1 MANLVIVESPSKAS
15 TIKGYLGSNY
25 KVIASVGHVRDLP
38 KSTLGIDI
46 DNEFEPH
53 YINIRGKGDVIKAL
67 KKEAKSANKIYLA
80 TDPDREGEA
89 ISWHLATVLGIP
101 IEKTR
106 RITFNEVTK
115 TAVKDAIKNPR
126 TVDMALVNS
135 QQARRMLDRIVG
147 YKLSPFLWKTIRGGL
162 SAGRVQSVATRII
175 VEREREIEAF
185 VPREYWTLSVEHKNS
200 EDATFISRFYG
211 INDKKIELDNQEDV
225 DRIEN
230 EIQGKPFTVQS
241 VKKSLRR
248 KNPNAPFT
256 TSSLLQESARKL
268 NFQSHKTMKIA
279 QELYEGI
286 SLGIENGGVRG
297 LITYMRTDSLRISA
311 EAQASAKS
319 YILENYGE
327 EYYPETPRI
336 YKAKGDAQDAHEAI
350 RPSDVTLDPTR
361 IRKKLTND
369 QYKLYKLIWERFL
382 ASQMQAAIYDTVNA
396 TILCDKYQFKAS
408 GQTLRFKGY
417 LTVYTEATSEDDEIV
432 SPLPTLNEDE
442 TLKENKLISEQHFTE
457 PPARY
462 TEAAL
467 IDFFKEMGIGRPSTY
482 AQIITTI
489 TTRGYVKRE
498 GKTLLPTALG
508 NTTTDLMIR
517 FFPDIVDYD
526 FTAQMENDL
535 DSVSSGNNTVVK
547 VLDKFY
553 SKFKTDLDAAFQS
566 VDSGT
571 VNVEAETTD
580 ILCDKC
586 GAKMIIKSGRFG
598 KFAACPN
605 YPACKNTRSL
615 NENATPEKE
624 EPKPQETSDMICEKC
639 GAPMVVRN
647 GKYGKF
653 FACSAFP
660 KCRHIIGTENTIGVP
675 CPICGKDVVMKR
687 AKSKTV
693 FYSCSGY
700 PECSFSSWDKPTTDT
715 CTVCHQ
721 TLFVKKGKEHPVCCN
736 KACGEFGKEVVK
748 E

>member
-1 MANLVIVESPSKAS
+1 V
-15 TIKGYLGSNY
+15 
-25 KVIASVGHVRDLP
+25 
-38 KSTLGIDI
+38 
-46 DNEFEPH
+46 
-53 YINIRGKGDVIKAL
+53 
-67 KKEAKSANKIYLA
+67 
-80 TDPDREGEA
+80 
-89 ISWHLATVLGIP
+89 
-101 IEKTR
+101 EKTR

-115 TAVKDAIKNPR
+115 TAVKEAIKNPR

-185 VPREYWTLSVEHKNS
+185 IPREYWTLSAEHKNS
-200 EDATFISRFYG
+200 EGTSFLSRFYG
-211 INDKKIELDNQEDV
+211 TAEKKIDLHTEDDV
-225 DRIEN
+225 NAVKAALE
-230 EIQGKPFTVQS
+230 GKPFVIDS
-241 VKKSLRR
+241 IKKSLRR
-248 KNPNAPFT
+248 KNPHAPFT

-286 SLGIENGGVRG
+286 SLGAENGGVRG

-311 EAQASAKS
+311 EAQTAARN
-319 YILENYGE
+319 YIIENYGE
-327 EYYPETPRI
+327 DYYPETPRV
-336 YKAKGDAQDAHEAI
+336 YKTKGDAQDAHEAI
-350 RPSDVTLDPTR
+350 RPSDITLDPTR

-382 ASQMQAAIYDTVNA
+382 ASQMQAASYDTVNA
-396 TILCDKYQFKAS
+396 SILCDRYLFKAS

-417 LTVYTEATSEDDEIV
+417 LAVYTEVAGEEEDTAN
-432 SPLPTLNEDE
+432 PLPTLEE
-442 TLKENKLISEQHFTE
+442 GELLKDSLLLSEQHFTE

-498 GKTLLPTALG
+498 GKSIVPTALG
-508 NTTTDLMIR
+508 VTTTDLMIE
-517 FFPDIVDYD
+517 FFPDIVDYA

-535 DSVSSGNNTVVK
+535 DAVSSGNNTVVE
-547 VLDKFY
+547 VLGKFY
-553 SKFKTDLDAAFQS
+553 SKFKFDLDAAFDS
-566 VDSGT
+566 VDNGSVT
-571 VNVEAETTD
+571 VEAETTD
-580 ILCDKC
+580 IVCDKC

-605 YPACKNTRSL
+605 YPTCKNTRSL
-615 NENATPEKE
+615 TENTTEEEKA
-624 EPKPQETSDMICEKC
+624 PTETTDLTCEKC
-639 GAPMVVRN
+639 GSPMVVRN

-660 KCRHIIGTENTIGVP
+660 SCRHIVGTDNTIGVP
-675 CPICGKDVVMKR
+675 CPICQKDIVMKR

-700 PECSFSSWDKPTTDT
+700 PECSFSSWDKPTRET
-715 CTVCHQ
+715 CAVCGKM
-721 TLFVKKGKEHPVCCN
+721 LFVKKGKEHPVCCD
-736 KACGEFGKEVVK
+736 KSCAAFGKEVIK

>member
-46 DNEFEPH
+46 DNKFEPH

-67 KKEAKSANKIYLA
+67 KKEAKNANKIFLA

-89 ISWHLATVLGIP
+89 ISWHLATVLDIP

-115 TAVKDAIKNPR
+115 TAVKEAIKNPR

-135 QQARRMLDRIVG
+135 QQARRLLDRIVG

-185 VPREYWTLSVEHKNS
+185 IPREYWTLSIEHKNS
-200 EDATFISRFYG
+200 EDVSFISRFWG
-211 INDKKIELDNQEDV
+211 VDDKKIELGSEAEI
-225 DRIEN
+225 RAIEN
-230 EIQGKPFTVQS
+230 AITDKPFTVDS
-241 VKKSLRR
+241 VKKSIRR
-248 KNPNAPFT
+248 KNPLAPFT

-268 NFQSHKTMKIA
+268 NFQSHKTMKVA

-286 SLGIENGGVRG
+286 SLGSENGGVRG
-297 LITYMRTDSLRISA
+297 LITYMRTDSLRISQ
-311 EAQASAKS
+311 EAQVAAKT
-319 YILENYGE
+319 YILDNYGE
-327 EYYPETPRI
+327 EYYPETPRT
-336 YKAKGDAQDAHEAI
+336 YKTKGDAQDAHEAI
-350 RPSDVTLDPTR
+350 RPSDVTLDPAR

-382 ASQMQAAIYDTVNA
+382 ASQMQSATYDTVNA

-417 LTVYTEATSEDDEIV
+417 LAVYTEVAGDEEAV
-432 SPLPTLNEDE
+432 NPLPTLKEGE
-442 TLKENKLISEQHFTE
+442 LLKESRPISEQHFTE

-489 TTRGYVKRE
+489 TSRGYVKRE
-498 GKTLLPTALG
+498 GKSLLPTTLG
-508 NTTTDLMIR
+508 NTTTDLMIE
-517 FFPDIVDYD
+517 FFPDIVDYA

-535 DSVSSGNNTVVK
+535 DSVSSGNNTVVE

-553 SKFKTDLDAAFQS
+553 SKFKNDLEAAFES

-571 VNVEAETTD
+571 VSVEAETTD
-580 ILCDKC
+580 IICDKC

-605 YPACKNTRSL
+605 YPTCKNTRSL
-615 NENATPEKE
+615 TEESATPKE
-624 EPKPQETSDMICEKC
+624 ENTPLPEITDMVCEKC
-639 GAPMVVRN
+639 GSPMVVRN

-660 KCRHIIGTENTIGVP
+660 KCRHIVGTDNTIGVA
-675 CPICGKDVVMKR
+675 CPLCGKDIIMKR

-700 PECSFSSWDKPTTDT
+700 PDCSFSSWDKPTGDT
-715 CTVCHQ
+715 CEVCGQ
-721 TLFVKKGKEHPVCCN
+721 MLFIKKGKEHPVCCN
-736 KACGEFGKEVVK
+736 KSCSAHGKEVIK

>member
-53 YINIRGKGDVIKAL
+53 YINIRGKGDIIKAL
-67 KKEAKSANKIYLA
+67 KKEAKNAGKIYLA

-89 ISWHLATVLGIP
+89 ISWHLAAVLDIP

-115 TAVKDAIKNPR
+115 TAVKEAIKNPR

-135 QQARRMLDRIVG
+135 QQARRLLDRIVG

-185 VPREYWTLSVEHKNS
+185 IPREYWTLSVEHQNS
-200 EDATFISRFYG
+200 EGDSFISRFYG
-211 INDKKIELDNQEDV
+211 KDDKKIDLDTEADIDAV
-225 DRIEN
+225 KSAVE
-230 EIQGKPFTVQS
+230 GKPFVVDS

-248 KNPNAPFT
+248 KNPQAPFT

-286 SLGIENGGVRG
+286 SLGSENGGVRG

-311 EAQASAKS
+311 EAQAVAKD
-319 YILENYGE
+319 YILTTYGD
-327 EYYPETPRI
+327 EYYPEAPRI
-336 YKAKGDAQDAHEAI
+336 YKTKGDAQDAHEAI
-350 RPSDVTLDPTR
+350 RPSDITLDPTR

-369 QYKLYKLIWERFL
+369 HYKLYKLIWERFL
-382 ASQMQAAIYDTVNA
+382 ASQMQSAVYDTVNA
-396 TILCDKYQFKAS
+396 TIFSEGYQFKAS

-417 LTVYTEATSEDDEIV
+417 LAVYADMTGDEDDGLP
-432 SPLPTLNEDE
+432 PLPKLMEKE
-442 TLKENKLISEQHFTE
+442 TLKDSKLIGEQHFTE

-467 IDFFKEMGIGRPSTY
+467 IDFFKDMGIGRPSTY

-498 GKTLLPTALG
+498 GKSLLPTPLG
-508 NTTTDLMIR
+508 NTTTDLMIK
-517 FFPDIVDYD
+517 FFPDIVDYA
-526 FTAQMENDL
+526 FTAEMENDL
-535 DSVSSGNNTVVK
+535 DAVSSGNNTVVE
-547 VLDKFY
+547 VLDRFY
-553 SKFKTDLDAAFQS
+553 SKFKVDLESAFES
-566 VDSGT
+566 VDSGSIA
-571 VNVEAETTD
+571 VEAETTD

-605 YPACKNTRSL
+605 YPTCKNTRSL
-615 NENATPEKE
+615 TETPAKE
-624 EPKPQETSDMICEKC
+624 EEPVNETTDMICEKC
-639 GAPMVVRN
+639 GSPMVVRN

-660 KCRHIIGTENTIGVP
+660 KCRHIVGTDNTIGVP
-675 CPICGKDVVMKR
+675 CPICGKDIVMKR

-700 PECSFSSWDKPTTDT
+700 PECSFSSWDKPTDKT
-715 CTVCHQ
+715 CTVCGKM
-721 TLFVKKGKEHPVCCN
+721 LFIKKGKENPVCTD
-736 KACGEFGKEVVK
+736 KACSAFGKEV
-748 E
+748 ESE

>member
-38 KSTLGIDI
+38 KSTLGIDL

-67 KKEAKSANKIYLA
+67 KKEAKNASKIFLA

-89 ISWHLATVLGIP
+89 ISWHLATVLDIP
-101 IEKTR
+101 IEKTK

-115 TAVKDAIKNPR
+115 TAVKEAIKNPR

-185 VPREYWTLSVEHKNS
+185 TPREYWTLSAEHTNS
-200 EDATFISRFYG
+200 EGALFTSHFYG
-211 INDKKIELDNQEDV
+211 TKDKKLDLATEEEVNTVQAAIE
-225 DRIEN
+225 
-230 EIQGKPFTVQS
+230 GKPFVIDS
-241 VKKSLRR
+241 IKRSLRR
-248 KNPNAPFT
+248 KNPHAPFT

-268 NFQSHKTMKIA
+268 NFQSHKTMKVA

-286 SLGIENGGVRG
+286 SLGAENGGVRG
-297 LITYMRTDSLRISA
+297 LITYMRTDSLRVST
-311 EAQASAKS
+311 EAQTAAKE
-319 YILENYGE
+319 YIISHYGN

-336 YKAKGDAQDAHEAI
+336 YKTKGDAQDAHEAI
-350 RPSDVTLDPTR
+350 RPSDITLDPAR
-361 IRKKLTND
+361 IRKKLTSD

-382 ASQMQAAIYDTVNA
+382 ASQMQSATYDTVNA
-396 TILCDKYQFKAS
+396 SILCREYLFKAS

-417 LTVYTEATSEDDEIV
+417 LAVYTEIAGEED
-432 SPLPTLNEDE
+432 STNPLPTLYENE
-442 TLKENKLISEQHFTE
+442 TLLNTKLLSEQHFTE

-462 TEAAL
+462 TEASL

-489 TTRGYVKRE
+489 TSRGYVKRE
-498 GKTLLPTALG
+498 GKSLIPTPLG
-508 NTTTDLMIR
+508 VTTTDLMIQ
-517 FFPDIVDYD
+517 FFPDIVDYA

-535 DSVSSGNNTVVK
+535 DSVSSGSNTVVE

-553 SKFKTDLDAAFQS
+553 SKFKVDLDAAFDS
-566 VDSGT
+566 VDNGT
-571 VNVEAETTD
+571 VTVEAETTD
-580 ILCDKC
+580 IICEKC
-586 GAKMIIKSGRFG
+586 GAKMIVKSGRFG

-605 YPACKNTRSL
+605 YPTCKNTRSL
-615 NENATPEKE
+615 TENTVEEPATPPEV
-624 EPKPQETSDMICEKC
+624 TDMACEKC
-639 GAPMVVRN
+639 GAPMVMRS

-660 KCRHIIGTENTIGVP
+660 KCRHIVSTDNTIGVP
-675 CPICGKDVVMKR
+675 CPICHKDLVMKR
-687 AKSKTV
+687 AKNKTV

-700 PECSFSSWDKPTTDT
+700 PDCSFSSWDKPTNDT
-715 CTVCHQ
+715 CSVCGKM
-721 TLFVKKGKEHPVCCN
+721 LFIKKGKEHPVCCD
-736 KACGEFGKEVVK
+736 KACSAFGEEVIKE
-748 E
+748 

>member
-46 DNEFEPH
+46 DHSFEPH
-53 YINIRGKGDVIKAL
+53 YINIRGKGDIIKAL
-67 KKEAKSANKIYLA
+67 KKEAKNASKIFLA

-89 ISWHLATVLGIP
+89 ISWHLATVLEIP

-115 TAVKDAIKNPR
+115 TAVKEAIKNPR

-135 QQARRMLDRIVG
+135 QQARRLLDRIVG

-185 VPREYWTLSVEHKNS
+185 VPREYWTLSVAHKNS
-200 EDATFISRFYG
+200 ENADFVSRFYG
-211 INDKKIELDNQEDV
+211 IDDKKIDLNSQEEIRAV
-225 DRIEN
+225 EEAIE
-230 EIQGKPFTVQS
+230 GKPFTVDT

-248 KNPNAPFT
+248 KNPHAPFT

-268 NFQSHKTMKIA
+268 NFQSHKTMKVA

-286 SLGIENGGVRG
+286 SLGAENGGVRG
-297 LITYMRTDSLRISA
+297 LITYMRTDSLRISQ
-311 EAQASAKS
+311 EAQNAAKQ
-319 YILENYGE
+319 YILDNFGE
-327 EYYPETPRI
+327 EFYPETPRV
-336 YKAKGDAQDAHEAI
+336 YKTKGDAQDAHEAI
-350 RPSDVTLDPTR
+350 RPSDVTLEPAR

-382 ASQMQAAIYDTVNA
+382 ASQMQAAAYDTVNA
-396 TILCDKYQFKAS
+396 TILCDNYQFKAS

-417 LTVYTEATSEDDEIV
+417 LAVYTEVAGEEEDTAN
-432 SPLPTLNEDE
+432 PLPVLSEGE
-442 TLKENKLISEQHFTE
+442 VLKENTLISEQHFTE

-489 TTRGYVKRE
+489 TSRGYVKRE
-498 GKTLLPTALG
+498 GKSLLPTALG
-508 NTTTDLMIR
+508 NTTTDLMIE
-517 FFPDIVDYD
+517 FFPDIVDYA
-526 FTAQMENDL
+526 FTAQMEDDL
-535 DSVSSGNNTVVK
+535 DSVSSGNNTVVE

-553 SKFKTDLDAAFQS
+553 SKFKVDLDAAFES
-566 VDSGT
+566 VDSGS

-580 ILCDKC
+580 IICEKC

-605 YPACKNTRSL
+605 YPTCKNTRSL
-615 NENATPEKE
+615 AEETATPKA
-624 EPKPQETSDMICEKC
+624 ETAPSEVTDMVCEKC
-639 GAPMVVRN
+639 GSPMVTRN

-660 KCRHIIGTENTIGVP
+660 KCRHIVGTENTIGVP
-675 CPICGKDVVMKR
+675 CPLCGKDIVMKR
-687 AKSKTV
+687 ARSKTV

-700 PECSFSSWDKPTTDT
+700 PECSFSSWDKPTNE
-715 CTVCHQ
+715 VCPSCGNI
-721 TLFVKKGKEHPVCCN
+721 LFVKKGKENPVCCN
-736 KACGEFGKEVVK
+736 KSCDAFGKEVVK